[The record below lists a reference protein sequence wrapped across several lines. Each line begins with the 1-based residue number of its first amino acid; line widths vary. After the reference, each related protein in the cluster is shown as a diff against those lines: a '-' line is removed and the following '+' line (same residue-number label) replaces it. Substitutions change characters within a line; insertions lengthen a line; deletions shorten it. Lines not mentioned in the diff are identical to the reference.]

1 MTTVGDTAGDAVG
14 VAPHPLDHLVGS
26 PVPGGRWSLAGHEN
40 WLGHDA
46 LYSEPEDAPHPVM
59 AFVAAQRGLGMTV
72 SELFRTWGTEMSD
85 GPMLTE
91 STLEFPG
98 EFRAEVEY
106 VVGGTVES
114 VVRKSGRTM
123 GEFDLLTARFE
134 LSEPGG
140 DPVAVVRNVYAL
152 PRRDEAGTP

>member
-1 MTTVGDTAGDAVG
+1 MTAPASQTAPGS
-14 VAPHPLDHLVGS
+14 LQHLVGQ
-26 PVPGGRWSLAGHEN
+26 PLPGGTWTLAGFEN

-46 LYSEPEDAPHPVM
+46 LYSTPEEEPHPVM
-59 AFVAAQRGLGMTV
+59 AFVAAQRGLGV
-72 SELFRTWGTEMSD
+72 SVAELFRMWGTEMSD

-98 EFRAEVEY
+98 VFRAEVRY
-106 VVGGTVES
+106 RVTGTVES

-152 PRRDEAGTP
+152 PRRGREAL

>member
-1 MTTVGDTAGDAVG
+1 MTAA
-14 VAPHPLDHLVGS
+14 HPLAHLVGE
-26 PVPGGRWSLAGHEN
+26 PIPGGTWTLAGYEN

-46 LYSEPEDAPHPVM
+46 LYSTPEETPHPVM
-59 AFVAAQRGLGMTV
+59 AFVAAQRGLGV
-72 SELFRTWGTEMSD
+72 SVAELFRMWGTEMSD

-106 VVGGTVES
+106 RVGGTVES

-123 GEFDLLTARFE
+123 GAFDLLAARFE
-134 LSEPGG
+134 LAEPGG
-140 DPVAVVRNVYAL
+140 APVAVVRNVYAL
-152 PRRDEAGTP
+152 PRRTDAGERRE